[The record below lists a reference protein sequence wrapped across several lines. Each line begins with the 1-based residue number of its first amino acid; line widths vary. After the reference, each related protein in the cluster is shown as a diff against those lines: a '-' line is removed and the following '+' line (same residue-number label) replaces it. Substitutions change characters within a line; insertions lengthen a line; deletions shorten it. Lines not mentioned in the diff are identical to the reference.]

1 MRVAFD
7 VDGVLRDLMSVYA
20 PLVGMTVGDITTYD
34 KVVEMAGSSAAFLQS
49 CDDHHCW
56 AQAAPYANMAA
67 FCRELSRTA
76 EVVIITAQ
84 VTMQSQRETLAWLHD
99 HDIPWTEVHFCVNK
113 LRVVFDAIIEDKP
126 ETALAAAK
134 AGKAAFLVQCPWTAG
149 TPRRRNLFLLPPDA
163 EAGAVVREVLA
174 SRGKM

>member
-20 PLVGMTVGDITTYD
+20 PLVGAAVGDINTYD
-34 KVVEMAGSSAAFLQS
+34 KAAELAGGSAVFLQS
-49 CDDHHCW
+49 LDEHHCW
-56 AQAAPYANMAA
+56 TQAAPYPDMAA
-67 FCRELSRTA
+67 FCRELNQTM

-84 VTMQSQRETLAWLHD
+84 VSAQAQRETLAWLHD
-99 HDIPWTEVHFCVNK
+99 HGIPRTEVHFCVDK
-113 LRVVFDAIIEDKP
+113 LRVAFDAIIEDRP

-134 AGKAAFLVQCPWTAG
+134 AGKAAFLVRRPWTLD

-163 EAGAVVREVLA
+163 EAGAIVCEVLA
-174 SRGKM
+174 SRSKK